1 MPGEALGHHDRVA
14 VSLRTS
20 LQAHVH
26 PIVGAALTTH
36 RSIWFS
42 SIIRHGVVA
51 LNFANLKQA
60 GYEDIDDQSD
70 ECAHVPN
77 LTQHGSVL
85 LTVMLQ

>member
-1 MPGEALGHHDRVA
+1 
-14 VSLRTS
+14 
-20 LQAHVH
+20 
-26 PIVGAALTTH
+26 
-36 RSIWFS
+36 
-42 SIIRHGVVA
+42 VVA
-51 LNFANLKQA
+51 LDFANLKQA